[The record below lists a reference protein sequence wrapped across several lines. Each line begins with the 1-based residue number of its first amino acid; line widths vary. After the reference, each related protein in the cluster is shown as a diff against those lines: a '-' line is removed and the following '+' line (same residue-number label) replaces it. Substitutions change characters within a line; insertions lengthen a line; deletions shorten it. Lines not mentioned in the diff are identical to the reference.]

1 MAGTAKDS
9 TVGLGARI
17 LGGAVPVW
25 SHSIQRGYGA
35 VRVRYGVEISELD
48 ETGAMAMG
56 STNTRE
62 LDELA
67 TRLEAFVAER
77 DWAQFHSP
85 KNLSMALAGEVGE
98 LIEHF
103 QWLTEEQSRGLSGEA
118 LEEVR
123 AEIADVQIYLLM
135 LARKLDIDLLQAA
148 RDKLETNAEKYPVE
162 KARGRAR
169 KYTNL

>member
-1 MAGTAKDS
+1 MT
-9 TVGLGARI
+9 
-17 LGGAVPVW
+17 
-25 SHSIQRGYGA
+25 
-35 VRVRYGVEISELD
+35 
-48 ETGAMAMG
+48 MG
-56 STNTRE
+56 STTRCE

-67 TRLEAFVAER
+67 TRLEAFVEER

-123 AEIADVQIYLLM
+123 SEIADVQIYLLM
-135 LARKLDIDLLQAA
+135 LARKLDIDLVQAA
-148 RDKLETNAEKYPVE
+148 NDKLETNAKKYPVD
-162 KARGRAR
+162 KARGLAR

>member
-1 MAGTAKDS
+1 
-9 TVGLGARI
+9 
-17 LGGAVPVW
+17 
-25 SHSIQRGYGA
+25 
-35 VRVRYGVEISELD
+35 
-48 ETGAMAMG
+48 MG
-56 STNTRE
+56 SNNARE

-67 TRLEAFVAER
+67 ARLEAFVEER

-103 QWLTEEQSRGLSGEA
+103 QWLTEEQSRGLSGKA

-135 LARKLDIDLLQAA
+135 LARKLNIDLVQAA
-148 RDKLETNAEKYPVE
+148 SDKLEINAKKYPVD
-162 KARGRAR
+162 KARGLAR
-169 KYTNL
+169 KYTHL